1 MIKFWSLYSYC
12 YFKIIN
18 VVSVNMLDYFKI
30 LCSSNYVFDKII
42 VYNGG
47 RDGEIVN
54 NVFFIKK

>member
-47 RDGEIVN
+47 GDS
-54 NVFFIKK
+54 